1 MTKTQNPTKEALR
14 ALATEAAQ
22 THEITRIEETP
33 KKAPAALAR
42 LLEEKGVIK
51 TAEGS
56 KLFAGGVPLTARIV
70 YLAPNPRKPGSE
82 AHKRYALYPSEGT
95 LVDVLKIPNGPTRA
109 DFLYDIRHGHLKVE
123 VA

>member
-33 KKAPAALAR
+33 KKEPAALAR
-42 LLEEKGVIK
+42 LLEEKGV
-51 TAEGS
+51 TAPAAP
-56 KLFAGGVPLTARIV
+56 KLFAGGVPLTARIT
-70 YLAPNPRKPGSE
+70 YLAPNPKKPGSE
-82 AHKRYALYPSEGT
+82 AHKRYALYPTEGT
-95 LVDVLKIPNGPTRA
+95 LADVLKISNGPSRA
-109 DFLYDIRHGHLKVE
+109 DFLYDIRHGHLQVE